1 MKNIFSLN
9 CILVFL
15 VIGNSIVSNAQTIKK
30 IDSLF
35 VTQSKEE
42 ELNFDERID
51 PLPENNNEYVEN
63 MLSFAKTF
71 LGTPYLSSG
80 ASPTGFDCSGFV
92 SYVLGNFGFSIIH
105 SSYGMAEYGKTVRL
119 SEVRPGD
126 LMFFKGSN
134 INSSKIG
141 HVALVVD
148 VSNEDGIKFIHASSS
163 KGITIDKF
171 NGSKYYVPRY
181 VTTKRLDYGQE

>member
-30 IDSLF
+30 IDSLS

-148 VSNEDGIKFIHASSS
+148 VSNQEGIKFIHASSS

>member
-1 MKNIFSLN
+1 MKNIFSFNLF
-9 CILVFL
+9 LFFL
-15 VIGNSIVSNAQTIKK
+15 VTGHSFVSNAQTIKK
-30 IDSLF
+30 TDSLSLSP
-35 VTQSKEE
+35 TTDEG
-42 ELNFDERID
+42 LNFEERID
-51 PLPENNNEYVEN
+51 PLPENSNEYVEN

-119 SEVRPGD
+119 NEVKPGD

-134 INSSKIG
+134 ISSSKIG
-141 HVALVVD
+141 HVALVVE
-148 VSNEDGIKFIHASSS
+148 VSKEEGIKFIHASSS

-181 VTTKRLDYGQE
+181 ITTKRLDYGQE

>member
-1 MKNIFSLN
+1 M
-9 CILVFL
+9 VFL

-30 IDSLF
+30 IDSLS

-148 VSNEDGIKFIHASSS
+148 VSNQEGIKFIHASSS